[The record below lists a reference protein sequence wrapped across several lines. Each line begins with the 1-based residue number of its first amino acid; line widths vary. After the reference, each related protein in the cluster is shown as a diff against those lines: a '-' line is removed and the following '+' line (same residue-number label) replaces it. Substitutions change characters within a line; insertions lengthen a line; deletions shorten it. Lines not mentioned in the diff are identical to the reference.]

1 MELPILLLCISLI
14 FCCFFI
20 KPLVLNSKSSRKLP
34 PGHTGLP
41 IIGSLLNLGSRP
53 NRSLAELAKIHGPL
67 MTLKLGSVTTVIA
80 SSPETAKEIL
90 QKHDKTFSACVVPDA
105 VTAQPNP
112 EATMAWVPADNMWR
126 NKRRI
131 CNTQMFTNQRL
142 DSLQELRHQKA
153 EQLVSHIRKLCENG
167 LSVDIGRVAL
177 ATMLNFVSRTIFS
190 IDLVDPESD
199 TAQEF
204 KNLVWTVNENAGKP
218 NLSDYFPVLKWL
230 DLQGVKGRIKP
241 AYIRL
246 HEIFEQQIEKRLETR
261 GSGMMKEGD
270 FLDVLLDQCKDEGA
284 GFDRNTIK
292 PLIMDLF
299 IAGSDTSAITTE

>member
-34 PGHTGLP
+34 PGPTGLP

-112 EATMAWVPADNMWR
+112 EATMAWVPADNYGGTR
-126 NKRRI
+126 EGHVTRR
-131 CNTQMFTNQRL
+131 CSLTNGSIHLKNFVTRRL
-142 DSLQELRHQKA
+142 
-153 EQLVSHIRKLCENG
+153 NN
-167 LSVDIGRVAL
+167 LSVI
-177 ATMLNFVSRTIFS
+177 S
-190 IDLVDPESD
+190 
-199 TAQEF
+199 
-204 KNLVWTVNENAGKP
+204 ENCVRMA
-218 NLSDYFPVLKWL
+218 
-230 DLQGVKGRIKP
+230 
-241 AYIRL
+241 
-246 HEIFEQQIEKRLETR
+246 
-261 GSGMMKEGD
+261 
-270 FLDVLLDQCKDEGA
+270 C
-284 GFDRNTIK
+284 
-292 PLIMDLF
+292 PL
-299 IAGSDTSAITTE
+299 T